1 MTKELSRKLTVYSFV
16 LSICIMMRHMTLYEG
31 MLCQPSSAWD
41 AAFYRNFCTAVD
53 ALCDLALSYY
63 FLASAF
69 LLYRD
74 ADGQNIGRKLKTRL
88 YTLVLPFLLWN
99 TGYAA
104 YLVLVDRENIFTWKT
119 LLRGYTIEPFD
130 VPLWFIVAL
139 LLFLVPAPLLARVK
153 GRLPACAIFLAA
165 LCLAQYFPTDLL
177 PPDCRSWFVR
187 WFSYWPVY
195 FFGFLLARLCPSAVT
210 RGAYYRRWLS
220 LLAAGYLVC
229 HVFSLPWLRQLRA
242 LYAGLWPV
250 QAVAGL
256 VPAVALWLLADSR
269 VFQKPLP
276 YPVTLSFWVY
286 AGHMAGSRLA
296 GLVMRPLL
304 LNVLGDVVWCG
315 WQAVLWRCW
324 FGVQAYLLVLLG
336 SLLAS
341 RILPPKLYALFSGG
355 RVASPQTQKN
365 TL

>member
-1 MTKELSRKLTVYSFV
+1 MTKELSRKLTAYSFV
-16 LSICIMMRHMTLYEG
+16 LSLCIMMRHMDLYSG
-31 MLCQPSSAWD
+31 MLCQPLSGWD
-41 AAFYRNFCTAVD
+41 AALYRTFCNAVYT
-53 ALCDLALSYY
+53 LCDLALNYY

-88 YTLVLPFLLWN
+88 YTLVLPFLVWN

-104 YLVLVDRENIFTWKT
+104 YLVFADHEDLFTWKT
-119 LLRGYTIEPFD
+119 LLLGFTIEPFD

-139 LLFLVPAPLLARVK
+139 LLLLVPAPLLARVK
-153 GRLPACAIFLAA
+153 SKGLACGVFFAA
-165 LCLAQYFPTDLL
+165 LCVAQYFPTDLL
-177 PPDCRSWFVR
+177 PQECRAWFVR
-187 WFSYWPVY
+187 WFGYWPVY
-195 FFGFLLARLCPSAVT
+195 FFGFLLARLCPQAVLQG
-210 RGAYYRRWLS
+210 RYYRKWLS

-229 HVFSLPWLRQLRA
+229 HVLSLPWLRQLRA
-242 LYAGLWPV
+242 VYAGLWPV
-250 QAVAGL
+250 KTLAGL
-256 VPAVALWLLADSR
+256 VPAIALWLVVDSR
-269 VFQKPLP
+269 VFRRPLP
-276 YPVTLSFWVY
+276 YPVTISFWVY

-315 WQAVLWRCW
+315 WQGALWRCW

-341 RILPPKLYALFSGG
+341 RILPPKVYALFSGG
-355 RVASPQTQKN
+355 RVPPRTQKDRV
-365 TL
+365 